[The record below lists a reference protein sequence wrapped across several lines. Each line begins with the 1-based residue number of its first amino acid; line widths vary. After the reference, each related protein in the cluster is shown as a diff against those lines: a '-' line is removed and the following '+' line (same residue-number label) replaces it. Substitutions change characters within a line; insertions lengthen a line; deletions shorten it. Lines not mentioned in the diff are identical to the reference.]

1 MFVRKTEGETLPM
14 IAWRVARCNP
24 QNARH
29 AADGAGDAG
38 DAGDAGGTDIAARP
52 GLAAVANWH
61 DGMSDSVVR
70 QGFCAPKRKDN
81 RHLHLPE
88 RA

>member
-29 AADGAGDAG
+29 AAGDAG
-38 DAGDAGGTDIAARP
+38 GAGGTDIAVRP
-52 GLAAVANWH
+52 GLVTGANWR
-61 DGMSDSVVR
+61 DGMNDGVAR